1 MGYSGMLDMTH
12 KIHKMSFGEEREN
25 DEQGTNSLSG
35 FNSEKEIKE
44 VFMGITYTYFLD
56 IMERNIIDE
65 NSDKGVESYIYT
77 ARLNE
82 VVLAQLP
89 MVYFR

>member
-1 MGYSGMLDMTH
+1 MLDMTH

>member
-1 MGYSGMLDMTH
+1 MTH